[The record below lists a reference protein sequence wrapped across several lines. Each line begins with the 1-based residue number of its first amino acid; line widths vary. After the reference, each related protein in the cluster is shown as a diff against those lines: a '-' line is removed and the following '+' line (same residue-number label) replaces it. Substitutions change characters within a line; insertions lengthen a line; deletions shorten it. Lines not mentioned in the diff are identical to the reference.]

1 MASVKIHPDQENRVP
16 DLRQKQSNNVMA
28 AQQKRPILG
37 VIDNNK
43 TNKVIPKGKQVSKVS
58 NPLKRSTSVNERVKN
73 AQNNEN
79 KKNLVVPVAQFEAF
93 TVYEDDDHQA
103 RIDERL
109 RLISKSNV
117 YKGTA
122 EDRFITKS
130 ELAEIAR
137 QKNIEKLKEVAKLPV
152 LEPKY
157 EDIKEESGVETPMSI
172 EKVND
177 ENNSQLAEQI
187 IMKNAHSKDIFFEME
202 EYRDDIYA
210 YLREH
215 ELRHRPKPGYIM
227 KQPDVTEN
235 MRAVLVDWLV
245 EVTEEYRMHTETLY
259 LAVNFIDR
267 FLSYMSVVRAKLQL
281 VGTAAMF
288 IASKYEEILPP
299 DVGEFVYITDDT
311 YDKHQVIRMEHL
323 ILRVLGFDLSV
334 PTPLTFINAI
344 CVLTKQMDKT
354 MYLAMYLSEI
364 ALLEVEPYLQ
374 YLQSVLA
381 SSAIALGRHTLGEE
395 AWDET
400 LQKRAGYSLKQLQ
413 SCIEFLY
420 DMFVKAPTHPQHA
433 IQDKYKSMKYMG
445 VSKIAPRNE
454 MILFD

>member
-1 MASVKIHPDQENRVP
+1 M
-16 DLRQKQSNNVMA
+16 
-28 AQQKRPILG
+28 
-37 VIDNNK
+37 
-43 TNKVIPKGKQVSKVS
+43 S

-215 ELRHRPKPGYIM
+215 EVWYI
-227 KQPDVTEN
+227 
-235 MRAVLVDWLV
+235 
-245 EVTEEYRMHTETLY
+245 Y
-259 LAVNFIDR
+259 
-267 FLSYMSVVRAKLQL
+267 
-281 VGTAAMF
+281 
-288 IASKYEEILPP
+288 
-299 DVGEFVYITDDT
+299 
-311 YDKHQVIRMEHL
+311 QV
-323 ILRVLGFDLSV
+323 
-334 PTPLTFINAI
+334 
-344 CVLTKQMDKT
+344 
-354 MYLAMYLSEI
+354 
-364 ALLEVEPYLQ
+364 
-374 YLQSVLA
+374 
-381 SSAIALGRHTLGEE
+381 
-395 AWDET
+395 
-400 LQKRAGYSLKQLQ
+400 
-413 SCIEFLY
+413 
-420 DMFVKAPTHPQHA
+420 
-433 IQDKYKSMKYMG
+433 
-445 VSKIAPRNE
+445 
-454 MILFD
+454 